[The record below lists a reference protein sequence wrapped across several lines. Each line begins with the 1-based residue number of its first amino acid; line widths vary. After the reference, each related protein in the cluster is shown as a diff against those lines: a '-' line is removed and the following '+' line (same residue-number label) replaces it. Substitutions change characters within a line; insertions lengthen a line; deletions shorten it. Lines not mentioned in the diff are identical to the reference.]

1 MNKKKNMNMKRMY
14 VYPSIKSVSINL
26 ESLMVTGSG
35 DHSPIGQG
43 GLHGDAKRGW
53 FSESTEESTKSDDKS
68 FWED

>member
-1 MNKKKNMNMKRMY
+1 MNKKKNMKRMY

-35 DHSPIGQG
+35 DHSAIGQG
-43 GLHGDAKRGW
+43 GSLGDAKRGW
-53 FSESTEESTKSDDKS
+53 FSESIEESTKSDDKS